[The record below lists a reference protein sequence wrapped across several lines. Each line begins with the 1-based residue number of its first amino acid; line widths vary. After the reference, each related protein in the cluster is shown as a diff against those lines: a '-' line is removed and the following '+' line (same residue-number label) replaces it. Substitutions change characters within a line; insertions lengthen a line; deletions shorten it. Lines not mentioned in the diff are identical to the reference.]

1 MESTRICPDCKYVIE
16 GIVWN
21 GGRCWDCHDAS
32 CSWGLSDSPIAP
44 SGFDPSYAGERWDDD
59 Y

>member
-1 MESTRICPDCKYVIE
+1 MTGTPTCPDCREEIT
-16 GIVWN
+16 GSAWN
-21 GGRCWDCHDAS
+21 GGRCWDCWDAT
-32 CSWGLSDSPIAP
+32 CAWGLYDGPNAP